1 MQGIHILIPT
11 FYTMCWLSKRRMSVL
26 LASANVF
33 QIKTHINTKRSAGRK
48 TDRQTDTQTEHESF
62 SRDITTF
69 EIYVL

>member
-1 MQGIHILIPT
+1 MQGIHILIPK
-11 FYTMCWLSKRRMSVL
+11 FYTMCWPSQRRMSVL

-33 QIKTHINTKRSAGRK
+33 QIKTHINTKRSEGRK
-48 TDRQTDTQTEHESF
+48 TDRQTEHESF